1 MQMKGYGQ
9 SMFEPFL
16 KDVEKYKDIMLVLSE
31 NPYDIHSIGCAIWIL
46 QKYIYKASTWEWK
59 EGVSEQE
66 IFKNKREAAF
76 EVMLIA
82 QGLKDNKYLY
92 LVYLGVMAQNSFIVG
107 NWDDAI
113 YYYETMLKQ
122 PEIIGAEYD
131 ASYYIDELSAA
142 AHIIHNIGVIYFYR
156 NQKQKGYELRKKYD
170 YIFKL
175 EHQRIKRYI
184 EMSPQYKKDYE
195 NEWRYLSEFSAENI
209 FYLESTLMVEG
220 DRLKDA
226 YKWAIDNH
234 RVYETTVD
242 QGKKIW
248 YEGKLFVSEMD
259 EYLGDEIIIE
269 IVDKG
274 SELQTD
280 NDSAVLFRNRE
291 LKDIKCEK
299 ENIQCEQEAK
309 NTGNQYDPYEK
320 LNNLV
325 GLETIKADVNSLANL
340 MTMQAR
346 RKLQGLKQVP
356 ISLHLVFAGNP
367 GTGKTTI
374 ARILADIYKQIGIL
388 SKGHLIEVDRSDLVA
403 GYVGQTAIKTQ
414 EKIQEALGG
423 ILFIDEAYTLAK
435 GENDYGQEA
444 IDTILKAMED
454 HRDDF
459 IVIVAGYSDL
469 MQKFINSNPG
479 LKSRFNKYINFPDYT
494 ADEMIQIFESMCKEY
509 EFVLTDAAK
518 EIMRKKIVHMELAK
532 DENFA
537 NARDVR
543 NLFEEVITKQATR
556 LAYEPSVDITEITA
570 RDFEQL

>member
-1 MQMKGYGQ
+1 MM
-9 SMFEPFL
+9 E
-16 KDVEKYKDIMLVLSE
+16 LSE
-31 NPYDIHSIGCAIWIL
+31 NPYDIH
-46 QKYIYKASTWEWK
+46 
-59 EGVSEQE
+59 
-66 IFKNKREAAF
+66 
-76 EVMLIA
+76 
-82 QGLKDNKYLY
+82 
-92 LVYLGVMAQNSFIVG
+92 
-107 NWDDAI
+107 
-113 YYYETMLKQ
+113 
-122 PEIIGAEYD
+122 
-131 ASYYIDELSAA
+131 
-142 AHIIHNIGVIYFYR
+142 NIGLIYFYR
-156 NQKQKGYELRKKYD
+156 NQQQEGYELRKKYD
-170 YIFKL
+170 YIFQL
-175 EHQRIKRYI
+175 EYQCVKRYI
-184 EMSPQYKKDYE
+184 ERNPKYKEDYE
-195 NEWRYLSEFSAENI
+195 KEWRYLTEFLDENI
-209 FYLESTLMVEG
+209 FYLESMLMVEG

-226 YKWAIDNH
+226 HKWALDNH
-234 RVYETTVD
+234 RVYETTMDVD
-242 QGKKIW
+242 KKIRCKRK
-248 YEGKLFVSEMD
+248 GNLFVSEMD
-259 EYLGDEIIIE
+259 EFLGDETILE
-269 IVDKG
+269 IVEKG
-274 SELQTD
+274 SEVRTN
-280 NDSAVLFRNRE
+280 NDSADLFRKSGLE
-291 LKDIKCEK
+291 DAKQEK
-299 ENIQCEQEAK
+299 ENFQCKQETK
-309 NTGNQYDPYEK
+309 NTENEYDPYEK

-346 RKLQGLKQVP
+346 RKQQGLKQIP

-374 ARILADIYKQIGIL
+374 ARVLADIYKQIGIL
-388 SKGHLIEVDRSDLVA
+388 SKGHLIEVDRVDLVA

-454 HRDDF
+454 YRDDF

-518 EIMRKKIVHMELAK
+518 VIMNQKIKSIESMK
-532 DENFA
+532 GDNFA

-556 LAYEPSVDITEITA
+556 LASDPLADIMQITSE
-570 RDFEQL
+570 DFE